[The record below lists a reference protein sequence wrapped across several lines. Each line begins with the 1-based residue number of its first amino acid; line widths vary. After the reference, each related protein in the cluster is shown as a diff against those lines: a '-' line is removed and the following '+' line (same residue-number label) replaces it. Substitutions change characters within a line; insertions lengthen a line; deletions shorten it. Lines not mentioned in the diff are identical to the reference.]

1 MFSTLHAAN
10 TGETPVPRDALIIF
24 ALSLAMHAP
33 WLAFTPIAGTE
44 GHRIFP
50 AHEMVRSGWWSVPI
64 LFGQPLLSKPPLH
77 LWLIAIAE
85 KLAGVGNVFVWR
97 LPSTVMGAAL
107 CAAAC
112 GFAQRWFSRTAGWIS
127 GCCALGMIAIWGQS
141 QVADIDST
149 NTLAAALTAFC
160 GIELLIARPARSW
173 PWVLAA
179 GAAMAA
185 TLMTKGPGGLPI
197 ILGVWLWGG
206 FVAVREHRGR
216 VFRSIAFWGPIAIG
230 FVVLGLWMLMAWQS
244 LKAHHV
250 PPDWKGVIEGLRNV
264 GLDEETRKLGIANG
278 PAPAGTNPV
287 IKWLGAMG
295 KSLVVLPG
303 QLFAFALPISL
314 ALPMCLHPEIRR
326 GWDGARGEVVRAL
339 VASVLI
345 SWCIS
350 VMFAIVN
357 PRYGYPTLIPLC
369 PLAGAVAVAASR
381 GQSARKWLG
390 GIAVA
395 SAILF
400 GGAAVALAIWAWHST
415 WAKPLLAV
423 SAVAA
428 VLAAIE
434 TVRRLQ
440 RSWRG
445 AWGLAL
451 LVLISVVPFSVR
463 LQQFRTGISGINVA
477 PLIRRVAGPS
487 GTVAAGGA
495 VTSKPETFYYAG
507 VPLEFFKPSFTPDDV
522 ASGTWVVLDQA
533 ERKRWVADP
542 MVKLQ
547 REFWLCRWGPT
558 DYYMAWYVRGE

>member
-1 MFSTLHAAN
+1 
-10 TGETPVPRDALIIF
+10 
-24 ALSLAMHAP
+24 
-33 WLAFTPIAGTE
+33 
-44 GHRIFP
+44 
-50 AHEMVRSGWWSVPI
+50 
-64 LFGQPLLSKPPLH
+64 
-77 LWLIAIAE
+77 
-85 KLAGVGNVFVWR
+85 
-97 LPSTVMGAAL
+97 
-107 CAAAC
+107 
-112 GFAQRWFSRTAGWIS
+112 
-127 GCCALGMIAIWGQS
+127 
-141 QVADIDST
+141 
-149 NTLAAALTAFC
+149 
-160 GIELLIARPARSW
+160 
-173 PWVLAA
+173 
-179 GAAMAA
+179 
-185 TLMTKGPGGLPI
+185 
-197 ILGVWLWGG
+197 
-206 FVAVREHRGR
+206 
-216 VFRSIAFWGPIAIG
+216 
-230 FVVLGLWMLMAWQS
+230 
-244 LKAHHV
+244 
-250 PPDWKGVIEGLRNV
+250 
-264 GLDEETRKLGIANG
+264 
-278 PAPAGTNPV
+278 
-287 IKWLGAMG
+287 
-295 KSLVVLPG
+295 
-303 QLFAFALPISL
+303 
-314 ALPMCLHPEIRR
+314 
-326 GWDGARGEVVRAL
+326 VVRAL

>member
-1 MFSTLHAAN
+1 VPL
-10 TGETPVPRDALIIF
+10 PVPLPRLRDALIIF
-24 ALSLAMHAP
+24 ALSLAMHVP

-64 LFGQPLLSKPPLH
+64 LFGRPLLSKPPLH

-85 KLAGVGNVFVWR
+85 KLAGAGNVFVWR

-112 GFAQRWFSRTAGWIS
+112 WFAQRWFSRTAGWIS
-127 GCCALGMIAIWGQS
+127 GCCVLGMIAIWGQS

-179 GAAMAA
+179 GAGMAA
-185 TLMTKGPGGLPI
+185 MLMTKGPGGLPI
-197 ILGVWLWGG
+197 IVGVWIWGG
-206 FVAVREHRGR
+206 IVAVRERRGT
-216 VFRSIAFWGPIAIG
+216 VLRSMAFWAPIVIG
-230 FVVLGLWMLMAWQS
+230 VAVLGIWMLLAWRS
-244 LKAHHV
+244 LKAHHL
-250 PPDWKGVIEGLRNV
+250 PPDWKGAIEGLRNV
-264 GLDEETRKLGIANG
+264 GLDEETRKLGLATG
-278 PAPAGTNPV
+278 PAPAHVNAG
-287 IKWLGAMG
+287 IKWLRAMG
-295 KSLVVLPG
+295 KSLLVMPG

-314 ALPMCLHPEIRR
+314 ALPMCLHPEVRR
-326 GWDGARGEVVRAL
+326 GWAGLQGKVLAAL
-339 VASVLI
+339 TASVLL
-345 SWCIS
+345 SWCIC
-350 VMFAIVN
+350 VVFAMAN

-381 GQSARKWLG
+381 GASARKWLG

-400 GGAAVALAIWAWHST
+400 GGAAVFLAVWAWHST
-415 WAKPLLAV
+415 WAKPLLIV

-428 VLAAIE
+428 VLVTIE

-440 RSWRG
+440 RSWHG

-451 LVLISVVPFSVR
+451 LALITVIPFSVR
-463 LQQFRTGISGINVA
+463 LQQFRTGISGINVS
-477 PLIRRVAGPS
+477 PLIQRVAGPS

-507 VPLEFFKPSFTPDDV
+507 VPLQFFNGNFTPDEV

-533 ERKRWVADP
+533 ERKRWLAEP

-558 DYYMAWYVRGE
+558 DYYMAWYVRGG